1 MTTTTIADQSTT
13 TLHRL
18 VDVLGALEAAE
29 NIGEIQQIVCAA
41 ARQITD
47 ADGATYVLRDGK
59 ECHYAEEDSDQ
70 PLWKGS
76 YFPMDGCISG
86 WTMVYRQAVT
96 VSDIVLDD
104 RLKPEMYGPTFAQSM
119 AMVPIRSTAPIGA
132 IGVYWDR
139 PHTPSRAQICGL
151 QALADATAV
160 ALENEALNAY
170 VLSDSL
176 SGVYNR
182 RGFFARGAERI
193 ETNRE
198 LGVGTGVVFAS
209 LEGIR
214 VVNQEHGY
222 ETGDEAIRRTGV
234 ALQSACDSDAVIG
247 RIAGNVFAVC
257 GTESTLPTDDP
268 EVLERMVTE
277 GMPGSTEK
285 IALTIGIANAPAGD
299 DVDLDVLIAAANR
312 AMYERR
318 HGHPPSIG
326 DQVARSIPRD

>member
-1 MTTTTIADQSTT
+1 M
-13 TLHRL
+13 
-18 VDVLGALEAAE
+18 
-29 NIGEIQQIVCAA
+29 
-41 ARQITD
+41 
-47 ADGATYVLRDGK
+47 
-59 ECHYAEEDSDQ
+59 
-70 PLWKGS
+70 
-76 YFPMDGCISG
+76 
-86 WTMVYRQAVT
+86 
-96 VSDIVLDD
+96 
-104 RLKPEMYGPTFAQSM
+104 
-119 AMVPIRSTAPIGA
+119 
-132 IGVYWDR
+132 
-139 PHTPSRAQICGL
+139 
-151 QALADATAV
+151 
-160 ALENEALNAY
+160 
-170 VLSDSL
+170 LSDSL

-268 EVLERMVTE
+268 EVLERMVTD

-285 IALTIGIANAPAGD
+285 LALTIGIATRRPATTSTSTFSSPPRIAPCTSAGTATR
-299 DVDLDVLIAAANR
+299 LR
-312 AMYERR
+312 
-318 HGHPPSIG
+318 SS